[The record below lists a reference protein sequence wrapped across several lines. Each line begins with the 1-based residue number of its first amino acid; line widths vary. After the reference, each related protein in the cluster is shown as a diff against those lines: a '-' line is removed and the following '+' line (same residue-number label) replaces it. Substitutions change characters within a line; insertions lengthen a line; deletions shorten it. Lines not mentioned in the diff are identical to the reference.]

1 MTQEEINKGNRLIE
15 DLMGSTIKI
24 DQEDVKDIPLAFLQL
39 EDMKFHLA
47 WKWLMPVVIKIEDDL
62 GYSVLIKD
70 KACMVVVGDDT
81 TFESETDTKMEA
93 VWRAIVEFLDWHKDQ
108 KNSPLTLHL
117 ALNAYAI

>member
-1 MTQEEINKGNRLIE
+1 MTHEEINNGNRLIE

-24 DQEDVKDIPLAFLQL
+24 NQDDVKDIPLAFLQL

-70 KACMVVVGDDT
+70 KACMVVVDDDT
-81 TFESETDTKMEA
+81 TFESEADTKMEA
-93 VWRAIVEFLDWHKDQ
+93 VWRAIVDFLDWHKN
-108 KNSPLTLHL
+108 K
-117 ALNAYAI
+117 

>member
-108 KNSPLTLHL
+108 
-117 ALNAYAI
+117 